1 MTQDAVLTE
10 VSVHTASFFIY
21 AAWVFYRQEQFN
33 VQESD
38 YPNIGTNPKRL
49 VVYFSRMG
57 YVKKQA
63 MEEANQTGAALYEIR
78 STARTEGTL
87 GFWWCG
93 RYGMHCWG

>member
-10 VSVHTASFFIY
+10 ASVHTASFFIY

-63 MEEANQTGAALYEIR
+63 MEEANRTGAALYEVR
-78 STARTEGTL
+78 STERTEGTL
-87 GFWWCG
+87 GF
-93 RYGMHCWG
+93 